1 MKKERNELQMRTI
14 DLEAEAKT
22 LTPEEA
28 YRLYAVRL
36 QVWLLCG
43 NAACRRTRSCRGD
56 ARDCGIRLADWAEAV
71 KEAGQRERADRDPET
86 AALRADLTKR
96 IERLAQTMRDERES

>member
-1 MKKERNELQMRTI
+1 L
-14 DLEAEAKT
+14 
-22 LTPEEA
+22 
-28 YRLYAVRL
+28 
-36 QVWLLCG
+36 
-43 NAACRRTRSCRGD
+43 
-56 ARDCGIRLADWAEAV
+56 AEAV